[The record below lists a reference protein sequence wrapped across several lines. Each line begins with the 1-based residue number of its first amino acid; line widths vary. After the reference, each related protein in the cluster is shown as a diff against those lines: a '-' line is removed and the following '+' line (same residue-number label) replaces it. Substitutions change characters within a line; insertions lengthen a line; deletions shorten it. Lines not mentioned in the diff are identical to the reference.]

1 MNQARWQTIE
11 EIYHSAY
18 ELEDKEERS
27 FFLDNACGADAE
39 LRREVDTLLAQNI
52 QEDDFLSNSGFSLGL
67 SLLAGEQRKTLVGES
82 IGPYKII
89 KLVGRGG
96 MGEVYLA
103 LDQRL
108 ARQVALKVL
117 PPFFVNKTDVDRFKN
132 EARLAANINHP
143 GICTIYEIDENGKR
157 LFIAMEFVEGV
168 TLRERLRGKSLA
180 INQAIDI
187 ALQTASALAVAHEKG
202 IVHRDIKPENI
213 IVRPDGLVKVV
224 DFGLAK
230 LTARDSSIE
239 GDNHNQTKYNQF
251 VPQLAHTEPGILMG
265 TANYMSPEQAR
276 GKDTD
281 ARTDV
286 WSLGVV
292 LYEMIAGE
300 KLFQGET
307 SSDVIASVLR
317 NELPSLPHN
326 TPTELSGIIKKS
338 LQKNAEDRY
347 PSANDFWLDLKKL
360 EYRISVNES
369 YADNLDSPIT
379 NKNQDPQMTDG
390 AHYQGSV
397 ETDPSRIALNIKS
410 ERAFH
415 QIRIHYR
422 FVALSLGLILLVVV
436 AAKFGVFKLTGGIE
450 PPDMFQKMHLKRLT
464 AKGIISDENT
474 AISRDGKYAVY
485 VVREG
490 SLRSLWLK
498 QIATFADMQIVAP
511 AEVEYYSL
519 NFSRDGNYIYYSV
532 FANKKSTE
540 LYQIPSLG
548 GIARKLSDDVGD
560 GHVTLSPDNDRIA
573 FVRDERFLIT
583 ANLDGSHPQ
592 TVSSAPDDGIWVFP
606 TWSPDGE
613 IIILGAFSRTGEHLR
628 LIEVA
633 VSDGRG
639 KKVDCPPWYRV
650 SGIAW
655 LPDKSGLVISG
666 RDSETKL
673 SQLWM
678 LGYPTG
684 KLRRIT
690 NDLNNYKAAGVTGDG
705 KNIISVQQERV
716 SNIYV
721 VPNIDSEPARKI
733 TFERGTDDG
742 MSGIALTSDSRVI
755 YTSNKNGY
763 RDLWI
768 VNRDGSNHRQLTFN
782 LQYSVFPAVSPDDRY
797 VAFVSDQTGAPNIWR
812 IDLRDGSLK
821 QLTFGSGVATYPNF
835 SPDGRSIFY
844 QYTENNKPS
853 IWKVGIDGENP
864 IQVIEGSL
872 TRPALSPNGKFI
884 VGVYKENPDA
894 SDRIAVFSPAGGK
907 HPIKLLDL
915 PAIVNTHNFR
925 WSTDGQSLI
934 YIDSR
939 NGFYN
944 LWSQPLNG
952 DQPKQITNFKSGQI
966 FRFAQ
971 SRDGREFVLAQA
983 VESSDVIMINNFD

>member
-11 EIYHSAY
+11 EIYHCAY
-18 ELEDKEERS
+18 ELENEEERS
-27 FFLDNACGADAE
+27 FFLNNACGADME
-39 LRREVDTLLAQNI
+39 LRQEVESLLAQNI
-52 QEDDFLSNSGFSLGL
+52 QEDGFLSNSGFSLGL

-89 KLVGRGG
+89 KLIGRGG

-103 LDQRL
+103 KDQRL
-108 ARQVALKVL
+108 GRHVALKVL
-117 PPFFVNKTDVDRFKN
+117 PPFFANKSDVDRFKN
-132 EARLAANINHP
+132 EAHVASAISHQNIAH
-143 GICTIYEIDENGKR
+143 IYENGENGER

-168 TLRERLRGKSLA
+168 TLRELLRGKSPT
-180 INQAIDI
+180 ISQAIDI
-187 ALQTASALAVAHEKG
+187 ALQTASALAAAHEKG

-213 IVRPDGLVKVV
+213 IVRPDGLIKVV

-230 LTARDSSIE
+230 LIAIDSSIDV
-239 GDNHNQTKYNQF
+239 DNHHRTKYNQF
-251 VPQLAHTEPGILMG
+251 VPHLVRTERGILMG

-307 SSDVIASVLR
+307 TSDVIASILR

-326 TPTELSGIIKKS
+326 TPTDLSGIIKKS
-338 LQKNAEDRY
+338 LQKNAVDRY
-347 PSANDFWLDLKKL
+347 SSARDFWLDLKKI
-360 EYRISVNES
+360 EYRFSVNES
-369 YADNLDSPIT
+369 NADNLSSPVT
-379 NKNQDPQMTDG
+379 NKNHCTQITDG
-390 AHYQGSV
+390 AHQQSSV
-397 ETDPSRIALNIKS
+397 ETDPSGIVLNATS
-410 ERAFH
+410 ERIFH
-415 QIRIHYR
+415 QVRIRYR
-422 FVALSLGLILLVVV
+422 SVALSLGLVLLVVV
-436 AAKFGVFKLTGGIE
+436 AAKFGVFKLTGWTDRSE
-450 PPDMFQKMHLKRLT
+450 MFQKMQLKKLT
-464 AKGIISDENT
+464 AKGMISDEIT
-474 AISRDGKYAVY
+474 AISTDGKYAIY
-485 VVREG
+485 VVRDG

-498 QIATFADMQIVAP
+498 QIATSADMQIVAP

-519 NFSRDGNYIYYSV
+519 NFSPDGNYIYYSV

-540 LYQIPSLG
+540 FYQIPALG
-548 GIARKLSDDVGD
+548 GTARKLSDDVGD
-560 GHVTLSPDNDRIA
+560 GHVTFSPDGDRIG
-573 FVRDERFLIT
+573 FVRERRFLIT

-592 TVSSAPDDGIWVFP
+592 TIATAPEDGIWVFP
-606 TWSPDGE
+606 AWSPDGE
-613 IIILGAFSRTGEHLR
+613 IIILGEEASTDKQLG

-633 VSDGRG
+633 VGDGTR
-639 KKVDCPPWYRV
+639 KNLDSPPWYRL

-666 RDSETKL
+666 RDPETKL
-673 SQLWM
+673 SQIWK

-705 KNIISVQQERV
+705 QNIISVQQERV

-721 VPNIDSEPARKI
+721 FANGDSESARKI
-733 TFERGTDDG
+733 TFERGADDG

-755 YTSNKNGY
+755 YTSNQNAT

-768 VNRDGSNHRQLTFN
+768 VNRDGSNKRQLTFN
-782 LQYSVFPAVSPDDRY
+782 LQYSVFPAVSPDDRF

-812 IDLRDGSLK
+812 IDLTDGSLK
-821 QLTFGSGVATYPNF
+821 QLTFGSGIATYPNF
-835 SPDGRSIFY
+835 SPGGKSIFY
-844 QYTENNKPS
+844 QYTENNKTS

-864 IQVIEGSL
+864 IQVIEGNTS
-872 TRPALSPNGKFI
+872 RPALSPDGNFI
-884 VGVYKENPDA
+884 ACGYKETMD
-894 SDRIAVFSPAGGK
+894 SLDRIAVFAAADGGR
-907 HPIKLLDL
+907 PIKLLDL
-915 PAIVNTHNFR
+915 PAIVNMHNFR

-983 VESSDVIMINNFD
+983 AESSDVIMINNFD